1 MHKEKGSE
9 IGELLLT
16 VLFYLHVESELTV
29 IASVL
34 ETMQTHMITAV
45 YEKIFTSKQ
54 QNDKWMMIKK
64 IYFFNYFSWF
74 IDCLLKVYL
83 KHINEF

>member
-45 YEKIFTSKQ
+45 YEKIFTSKL

-74 IDCLLKVYL
+74 IDCMSLLKIY
-83 KHINEF
+83 

>member
-9 IGELLLT
+9 IGELLT

-45 YEKIFTSKQ
+45 YEKIFTSKL

-74 IDCLLKVYL
+74 IDCMSLLKTY
-83 KHINEF
+83 

>member
-45 YEKIFTSKQ
+45 YEKIFTSKL
-54 QNDKWMMIKK
+54 QNDK
-64 IYFFNYFSWF
+64 
-74 IDCLLKVYL
+74 
-83 KHINEF
+83 

>member
-45 YEKIFTSKQ
+45 YEKIFTSEL
-54 QNDKWMMIKK
+54 QNDK
-64 IYFFNYFSWF
+64 
-74 IDCLLKVYL
+74 
-83 KHINEF
+83 

>member
-54 QNDKWMMIKK
+54 QNDK
-64 IYFFNYFSWF
+64 
-74 IDCLLKVYL
+74 
-83 KHINEF
+83 